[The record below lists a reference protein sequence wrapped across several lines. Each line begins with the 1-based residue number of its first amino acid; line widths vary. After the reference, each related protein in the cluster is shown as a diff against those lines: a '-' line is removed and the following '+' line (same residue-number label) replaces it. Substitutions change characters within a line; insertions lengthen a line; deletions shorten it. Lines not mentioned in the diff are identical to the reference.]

1 MEVDVEEE
9 LRERQENEVE
19 ALKAIFDT
27 SFTDLRCG
35 DAWRVWRPAEFSLL
49 LRPEHNTRGAP
60 AHVTAEITV
69 KADIAVML
77 IKLSRASHNP
87 LQLASIYS
95 SAVQLPLSA

>member
-1 MEVDVEEE
+1 MLPLVAHTFITLQTSEMEVDVEEE

-27 SFTDLRCG
+27 SFTDLRCD

-49 LRPEHNTRGAP
+49 LRPEHNTRGVTP

-77 IKLSRASHNP
+77 I
-87 LQLASIYS
+87 
-95 SAVQLPLSA
+95 